1 MGSLVEARAT
11 QKTLREA
18 KKRFFL
24 NFCSR
29 GAEFQ
34 EMGEYAQKFGVAAM
48 GAPVKKEFA
57 DDQEY
62 SGTTT
67 KFVEATTKI
76 LSCTT

>member
-1 MGSLVEARAT
+1 
-11 QKTLREA
+11 
-18 KKRFFL
+18 
-24 NFCSR
+24 
-29 GAEFQ
+29 
-34 EMGEYAQKFGVAAM
+34 MGEYAQKFGVAAM